1 MMWLHYEHRKFYKY
15 SDTKNS
21 AVIIL
26 KFEQYG
32 STIE

>member
-1 MMWLHYEHRKFYKY
+1 MNVFWYCKSAKY
-15 SDTKNS
+15 SDTWKI

-32 STIE
+32 STLE